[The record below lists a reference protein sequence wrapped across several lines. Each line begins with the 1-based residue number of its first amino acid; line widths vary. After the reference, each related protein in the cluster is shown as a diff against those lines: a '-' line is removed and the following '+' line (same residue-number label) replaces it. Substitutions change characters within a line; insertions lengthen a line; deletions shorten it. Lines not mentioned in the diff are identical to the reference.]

1 MSLNIA
7 KALGESGI
15 FGAADQIDYVETHIS
30 WVILS
35 GDLAYK
41 IKKPVDLGFV
51 DFTTLEKR
59 KFYCEEEVRLNRRL
73 APDLYIGVVEIT
85 GTVEFPCLGGTGDVL
100 EYAVK
105 MQRFSAD
112 RELNH
117 MVNTGLPDSEAFRR
131 FATDLALFHAHA
143 DIAGPETDFAT
154 PESLTASEL
163 DNFTVLQNYIGDQEM
178 LQRLQEIE
186 SWTKSSLA
194 ALNPRFARRKIEGRI
209 RECHG
214 DLHLG
219 NLVYLDNRIVAFD
232 CLEFNP
238 DLRWIDVAS
247 EVAFLVMDL
256 HFKGQ
261 ISLARVV
268 LNQYLEVSGDYQIVA
283 LIDHYLVYRAM
294 VRAKVYCIQQS
305 ANKEINGQM
314 DTLTKYIE
322 LAEKF
327 RADVRSPRLMITC
340 GFSGSGKT
348 WVSAQLIELSET
360 IRIRSD
366 VVRKRQHNLDVTE
379 DSRSGV
385 GTGIYS
391 PSATNAVYEE
401 LSKVAESILDAGY
414 SVIVDATFL
423 DKTKRDIF
431 AGIAKRKSVPFH
443 ILFIDAP
450 YDVLESRIASREQEA
465 KDPSEADVAVLKNQ
479 LDTFEHLTN
488 AEREHTLFIDSTL
501 ERRQITTSLQTLF
514 VN

>member
-1 MSLNIA
+1 MNIA

-15 FGAADQIDYVETHIS
+15 FGAADQINYIETHIS
-30 WVILS
+30 WIILV

-59 KFYCEEEVRLNRRL
+59 KFYREEEVRLNRRL
-73 APDLYIGVVEIT
+73 APELYIGVIEIS
-85 GTVEFPCLGGTGDVL
+85 GTVEFPSLGGTGDVF

-105 MQRFSAD
+105 MQRFAAD

-117 MVNTGLPDSEAFRR
+117 MVNTALPNSGAFRQ
-131 FATDLALFHAHA
+131 FAADLALFHAQA
-143 DIAGPETDFAT
+143 EIAGPESAYAT

-163 DNFTVLQNYIGDQEM
+163 DNFAVLKNYIGDQEL

-194 ALNPRFARRKIEGRI
+194 ALSPRFARRKSEGKI

-247 EVAFLVMDL
+247 EIAFLIMDL
-256 HFKGQ
+256 YLNGQ
-261 ISLARVV
+261 TALARVV
-268 LNQYLEVSGDYQIVA
+268 LDQYLEASGDYEIVA

-294 VRAKVYCIQQS
+294 VRAKVYCIQLSVNREKKGHQ
-305 ANKEINGQM
+305 AN
-314 DTLTKYIE
+314 LVRYIE

-327 RADVRSPRLMITC
+327 SADSRSPRLMITC
-340 GFSGSGKT
+340 GFSGSGKS
-348 WVSAQLIELSET
+348 WVSALLIELSET

-366 VVRKRQHNLDVTE
+366 VVRKRQHDLDVTE

-385 GTGIYS
+385 GAGIYS
-391 PSATNAVYEE
+391 PSATKAVYEE
-401 LSKVAESILDAGY
+401 LSNVAELVLDAGY

-431 AGIAKRKSVPFH
+431 AEIARRKSVPFH

-450 YDVLESRIASREQEA
+450 YDVLESRIASRQQEA
-465 KDPSEADVAVLKNQ
+465 KDPSEADVAVLKDQ
-479 LDTFEHLTN
+479 LETFEHLTVS
-488 AEREHTLFIDSTL
+488 ERQHTLFIDSTL
-501 ERRQITTSLQTLF
+501 EQQQITESLQTLL